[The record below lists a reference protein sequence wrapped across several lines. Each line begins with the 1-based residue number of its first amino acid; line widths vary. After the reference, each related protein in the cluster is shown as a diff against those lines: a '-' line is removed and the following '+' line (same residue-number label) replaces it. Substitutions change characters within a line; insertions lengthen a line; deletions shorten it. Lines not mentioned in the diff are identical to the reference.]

1 MEKYSPVLRDEPK
14 VTDGSFILLEK
25 VSSESFVEK
34 PGDAE
39 PAPLELAAAEA
50 EVEDFFTP
58 LDELAAALEDE
69 GLFAEL
75 DNVTEFV
82 DDTAD
87 VVGAEEDA
95 LDVDDPVGEPDE
107 LAAT

>member
-25 VSSESFVEK
+25 VASESFVEK

-39 PAPLELAAAEA
+39 PGPLELAAAEA

-58 LDELAAALEDE
+58 LDE
-69 GLFAEL
+69 
-75 DNVTEFV
+75 V
-82 DDTAD
+82 
-87 VVGAEEDA
+87 
-95 LDVDDPVGEPDE
+95 
-107 LAAT
+107 AAT